1 MSEPKLTYRFAYD
14 DYGNIVDFH
23 NVTKEMREQTH
34 FWCIGCGAEMV
45 AALGQ
50 KRQYFRHKIEGNC
63 SRETY
68 LHKLG
73 KRKIKE
79 IFDKESK
86 FWISYKCQHDCA
98 DKEKCEFYDLGY
110 CLQTKTDKYNL
121 KQFYDSC
128 EEEQYIDGY
137 VADVL
142 LTSKENPRTPPTLI
156 EIWVSH
162 KCEQSKYESGLHII
176 EIRLRSENDV
186 PYIKELLLDATIETP
201 TSKKTSKVGLY
212 NFKSCVVDSANSRL
226 LNWASIFKNGRIK
239 TEYNILN
246 CRGFQGK
253 KFSTSL
259 AECSYVFKRATSF
272 CPYLDLYFERNGYN
286 VNKSC
291 SYCRFLRSFYFDG
304 DMCSVTRPWRKIMR
318 NWNPKCSH
326 FQWSDLVLEEY
337 KNIEQQKL
345 LIIKQITL

>member
-14 DYGNIVDFH
+14 DQGNIIDFH
-23 NVTKEMREQTH
+23 DVTKEMRAQTR
-34 FWCIGCGAEMV
+34 FWCIGCGEEMV

-50 KRQYFRHKIEGNC
+50 QRQYFRHKVEGNC

-73 KRKIKE
+73 KRKVKE
-79 IFDKESK
+79 LFDKEPE
-86 FWISYKCQHDCA
+86 FWISYKSQHDCA
-98 DKEKCEFYDLGY
+98 DKEKCEFYDIGY
-110 CLQTKTDKYNL
+110 CLQTKIDKYDL

-128 EEEQYIDGY
+128 EEEQCVKGY
-137 VADVL
+137 VADLL
-142 LTSKENPRTPPTLI
+142 LTSKENPKTPPTLI

-162 KCEQSKYESGLHII
+162 KCEQSKYESGLRII

-212 NFKSCVVDSANSRL
+212 NFKTPVQDSTNSRL
-226 LNWASIFKNGRIK
+226 LNWAAIFEDGHIKN
-239 TEYNILN
+239 EYNILD
-246 CRGFQGK
+246 CRNLHGK
-253 KFSTSL
+253 KFPTSL
-259 AECSYVFKRATSF
+259 AECGYVFKRAASF
-272 CPYLDLYFERNGYN
+272 CPYLYLYFEKNGYK
-286 VNKSC
+286 VNKFC
-291 SYCRFLRSFYFDG
+291 DDCRFFRSSYLDG
-304 DMCSVTRPWRKIMR
+304 DLCSITRPWRKIMR